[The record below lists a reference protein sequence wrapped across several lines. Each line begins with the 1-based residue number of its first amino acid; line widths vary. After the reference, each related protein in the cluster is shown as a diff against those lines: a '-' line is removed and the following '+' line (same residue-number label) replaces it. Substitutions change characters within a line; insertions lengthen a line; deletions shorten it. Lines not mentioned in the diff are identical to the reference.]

1 MKTNKKISVFLVD
14 DDAIFLKVLETQFKE
29 RSSYE
34 VRTFSSGEECIKNL
48 SLKPDIIFLDYY
60 LNPTN
65 PKANTG
71 LQILDQIKAI
81 NEDLHVV
88 MLSSQDNIDVA
99 INCMKHKAFD
109 YIVKNESSFI
119 RARKAISVLFY
130 QNKLEKELG
139 FYRNSSVILTSII
152 AVLILVSISIQIYYP
167 DLMNK

>member
-1 MKTNKKISVFLVD
+1 MKTEKKISVFLVD

-34 VRTFSSGEECIKNL
+34 VRSFSSGEECIKNL

-71 LQILDQIKAI
+71 LQVLDQIKEI
-81 NEDLHVV
+81 NKDIHVV
-88 MLSSQDNIDVA
+88 MLSSQDSIDVA
-99 INCMKHKAFD
+99 INCMKHHAFD
-109 YIVKNESSFI
+109 YIIKSESSFV

-130 QNKLEKELG
+130 QKKLKKELI
-139 FYRNSSVILTSII
+139 FYKTSSVILTSLIAALII
-152 AVLILVSISIQIYYP
+152 ASVTVQVCYP
-167 DLMNK
+167 DLLNN